1 VTFSNSNSGS
11 CSFRYVRNFGVNVLR
26 FTDSSFSIVFTSF
39 DDTPVV
45 LAFLIASYRA
55 IMFCCS
61 LVVFSSFCLVFS
73 ILTLCTALAMLSAL
87 SNSDLDSVVRSVRS
101 VLIISSILMPRLT
114 GITMNRVFMMRI
126 FYEHLCLLWRF

>member
-1 VTFSNSNSGS
+1 
-11 CSFRYVRNFGVNVLR
+11 VLR
-26 FTDSSFSIVFTSF
+26 LADSSFSIVFTSF

-55 IMFCCS
+55 IMFVCS
-61 LVVFSSFCLVFS
+61 LVVFSSFCFVFS
-73 ILTLCTALAMLSAL
+73 NLTLCTAFAMFSAL